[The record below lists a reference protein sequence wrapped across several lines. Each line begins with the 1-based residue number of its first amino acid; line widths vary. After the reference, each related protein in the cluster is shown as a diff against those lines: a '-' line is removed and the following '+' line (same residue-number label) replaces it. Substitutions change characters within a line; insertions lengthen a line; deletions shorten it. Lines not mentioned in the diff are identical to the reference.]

1 VTPAEKVAPI
11 VAAFLAIVPL
21 ILLWSGRRET

>member
-1 VTPAEKVAPI
+1 MTPAEKVALI
-11 VAAFLAIVPL
+11 VAAFLVTIPL